1 MNFSF
6 DVPADFADYAWEVIA
21 KGYYPAARMTV
32 SGKQYRLNFYDAVRL
47 NQEILSELEHGGVFF
62 EPNLVV
68 VPSVTRE
75 AMEHAAQQLVLS
87 GHVASLVEEQPRP

>member
-62 EPNLVV
+62 EPIWWL
-68 VPSVTRE
+68 SHLLRGKL
-75 AMEHAAQQLVLS
+75 AEHAAQQLVLS
-87 GHVASLVEEQPRP
+87 GHVASG